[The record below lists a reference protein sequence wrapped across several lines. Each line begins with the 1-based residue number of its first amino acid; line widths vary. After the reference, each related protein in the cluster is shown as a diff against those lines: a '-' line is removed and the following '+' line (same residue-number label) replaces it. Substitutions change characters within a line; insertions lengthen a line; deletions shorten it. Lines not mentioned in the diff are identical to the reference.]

1 LHYRNLQIIL
11 FLITPF
17 IAILILL
24 LPIIPNLTTAQFII
38 SVAIWLLMFVFGFLI
53 FKKPHS
59 LPIIKTRILITIY
72 LLVSSLVFLFVAFLM
87 IMSADFDAPTIE
99 TLNYQGYPTTA
110 YLYNYTC
117 FPPDSATEC
126 DTYHGKLKFK
136 IGITPFV
143 ETKFIC
149 PCLFGTPERV
159 GEWVTIPL
167 IDNRDKKLSSIKIN
181 LKTSDVIK
189 Q

>member
-1 LHYRNLQIIL
+1 MYYRNWQIIL

-17 IAILILL
+17 IAIGILL
-24 LPIIPNLTTAQFII
+24 LPIIPNLTTAQFVI
-38 SVAIWLLMFVFGFLI
+38 SVVIWLLMFICGFLI
-53 FKKPHS
+53 FKKPQS
-59 LPIIKTRILITIY
+59 LPIIKTRILIIIY
-72 LLVSSLVFLFVAFLM
+72 LLVSSLVFLFVAFLV

-99 TLNYQGYPTTA
+99 TLKYQEYPTTA

-126 DTYHGKLKFK
+126 DTYRGELKLK

-159 GEWVTIPL
+159 DEWVILPL
-167 IDNRDKKLSSIKIN
+167 EANRDKKLSSIKIN
-181 LKTSDVIK
+181 LKTSEIIK